1 MTISW
6 RLAVFAASFAVS
18 AAASADPVHIIG
30 GQASGC
36 IAGAIELPA
45 EGPGY
50 STIRASRSSFWGH
63 PAVVGAVETL
73 AVQAHDA
80 GLPALFVGDLS
91 RPGGGPIP
99 GGHAS
104 HQLGLDA
111 DIYLDVTAKPRL
123 DASGRDQLEPL
134 SLVRPDQR
142 DIDPARWMPGVT
154 TLIRLATQLPGV
166 DRVLVNAAIKQQ
178 MCRVATGDRA
188 WLRLVR
194 PWYGHAAHMH
204 IHFRCPADQPDCRDG
219 APPPPPGDGCD
230 ALGWWFTR
238 LDEPPAP
245 AQSTPPPPLP
255 AACHSI
261 VR

>member
-1 MTISW
+1 M
-6 RLAVFAASFAVS
+6 RLIVLAALLWPM
-18 AAASADPVHIIG
+18 AASADPVRIIG

-36 IAGAIELPA
+36 IAGAVELPA
-45 EGPGY
+45 EGPGFQ
-50 STIRASRSSFWGH
+50 TIRQSRSSFWGY
-63 PAVVGAVETL
+63 PGTVGAVETL
-73 AVQAHDA
+73 AAEASRA
-80 GLPALFVGDLS
+80 GLPPLYIGDLS

-111 DIYLDVTAKPRL
+111 DIYLDVTPKPAL
-123 DASGRDQLEPL
+123 DAARRDDLEPP
-134 SLVRPDQR
+134 SLVRADQR
-142 DIDPARWMPGVT
+142 DIDPAHWQPGVAT
-154 TLIRLATQLPGV
+154 VIRLATALPGV

-178 MCRVATGDRA
+178 LCRTVAGDRG

-194 PWYGHAAHMH
+194 PWYGHASHMH

-230 ALGWWFTR
+230 AMSWWFTR
-238 LDEPPAP
+238 LDEPPAAASGPPP
-245 AQSTPPPPLP
+245 APPPLP
-255 AACHSI
+255 AACRSI